1 MQVSSDKIKSPVEIP
16 TSKSYAN
23 RALILGALKYKGL
36 SIKSLP
42 LSQDVLDLINALETL
57 NLVEATSDTVRI
69 KNIFPENEIAGEPLE
84 LYLGEGGT
92 TIRFLLPMLA
102 LGQRKYIIKV
112 KPSFKKRPI
121 QDLFDLLSMLGA
133 KVSPLNGENELCELQ
148 GPINLLDIS
157 VDCKSTSQVA
167 SAFLMLKS
175 KYDFELEI
183 KNLNT
188 SMSYVELTKQLSEK
202 LVEIDEYYVPV
213 DMSSASYFIALGV
226 IKNDLL
232 IKNVNSI
239 DKLQADSKIFKV
251 LDLMGASYS
260 IDCKGLSL
268 KVSKKYRNFTFD
280 VSDCLDLAPTL
291 AFLASFCEGTS
302 RIFGIEN
309 LVHKESNRVEGII
322 SILKTFG
329 VHYSLN
335 QIELLIEGT
344 NDLEHVKE
352 LTVADDHR
360 MVMMASL
367 FIKMT
372 KNGGDIRPKDT
383 INKSFAN
390 FFELLG

>member
-23 RALILGALKYKGL
+23 RALILGALKYRGL
-36 SIKSLP
+36 SIKNLP

-57 NLVEATSDTVRI
+57 NLVESMSDTVRI
-69 KNIFPENEIAGEPLE
+69 KNIFPENEIAGEPSE

-102 LGQRKYIIKV
+102 LGKRKYIIKV

-121 QDLFDLLSMLGA
+121 QDLFNLLSRLGA
-133 KVSPLNGENELCELQ
+133 KVNPLSGENELCELQ
-148 GPINLLDIS
+148 GPINLSDIS
-157 VDCKSTSQVA
+157 VDCRNTSQVA

-183 KNLNT
+183 KNLIT
-188 SMSYVELTKQLSEK
+188 SMSYVELTQQLSEK
-202 LVEIDEYYVPV
+202 LVDIKEYYVPV

-226 IKNDLL
+226 LKNDLL

-239 DKLQADSKIFKV
+239 DKFQADSKIFKV

-268 KVSKKYRNFTFD
+268 KVSKTYKSFDFD
-280 VSDCLDLAPTL
+280 VSDCLDLTPTL

-329 VHYSLN
+329 VHSSLN
-335 QIELLIEGT
+335 QSELLIEGT
-344 NDLEHVKE
+344 NDLEHVNE

-367 FIKMT
+367 FLKMT
-372 KNGGDIRPKDT
+372 KIGGDIRPNEAV
-383 INKSFAN
+383 NKSFAN